1 MSHCKYEH
9 PRHGSLGFTPRKR
22 CRRQRG
28 KVKAF
33 PKDDPK
39 KAPHLTAFMG
49 YKAGCTHVIR
59 ETEGARTARKEVCEQ
74 VTILECPPMIIC
86 GLVGYIETPRGL
98 RSLTTIWAKSLTE
111 GLRRRFYKKWF
122 RAKHC
127 AFRKHS
133 GRFDGHINKRLERVI
148 KYCTVIRILAHT
160 QMNLVRI
167 GQKKAHLMEIQ
178 VNGGS
183 IASKVHFA
191 YQLFE
196 KQVKVSQVFS
206 ENELVDLIGVSRG
219 HGTQGVVARWGVR
232 KLQRKSHRG
241 RRKVACIGAWH
252 PARVMRT
259 VARAGQMGYFHRT
272 EANKKI
278 YRIGKAGD
286 RKSAMTDSDI
296 TEKSITPMG
305 GFVRYGIVKQDWL
318 MIKGGVIGPKRRVI
332 TIRKSLR
339 PEREKKPTFLKFIDT
354 SSKFGHGRFQ
364 THAEKMTYYGS
375 SKKVK
380 DSAK

>member
-1 MSHCKYEH
+1 
-9 PRHGSLGFTPRKR
+9 
-22 CRRQRG
+22 
-28 KVKAF
+28 
-33 PKDDPK
+33 
-39 KAPHLTAFMG
+39 MG